1 MDMHSSLGSDDFG
14 LPFYKVFWSQ
24 IKPQL
29 LELCS
34 SFWAGDIN
42 LNGLNRA
49 HMVLLPKND
58 DVRSPYGFRPISLQN
73 HPMKFFSKTSVLPL
87 LILIKLVSSMGATS
101 LKTLSML
108 HASWAAVTSTKL
120 PLLIWNWTSERRSI
134 PFLGIAWIGS
144 LRAEGLMID
153 GVYGFLT
160 S

>member
-1 MDMHSSLGSDDFG
+1 MDMHSSLGPDDFG
-14 LPFYKVFWSQ
+14 LPFYKVVWSQ

-34 SFWAGDIN
+34 SFWADDIN
-42 LNGLNRA
+42 LNGLNQA
-49 HMVLLPKND
+49 HMVLLPKKWWC
-58 DVRSPYGFRPISLQN
+58 PLSLWVQA
-73 HPMKFFSKTSVLPL
+73 HFTSKPPHEVFSKTTVLPL